1 MRNGSSVSVW
11 FQCSEEAQAIINA
24 EDVIDIGIEIAST
37 CKLTTQVEWST
48 LIKHLERSRQRPLY
62 ALYSLCDASN

>member
-1 MRNGSSVSVW
+1 MRNGSVSVW

-37 CKLTTQVEWST
+37 CT
-48 LIKHLERSRQRPLY
+48 LSSNGL
-62 ALYSLCDASN
+62 SLDNISKISHQETPYVFCS

>member
-37 CKLTTQVEWST
+37 CKLTLNICTVCAHEILSNITST
-48 LIKHLERSRQRPLY
+48 KLV
-62 ALYSLCDASN
+62 